1 MVSKNGFRPSPG
13 WLFRFT
19 DSFLILTG
27 IFLGGYIRFR
37 GITGFSSAG
46 DYLVLKMLL
55 IVVVIQVGFHYF
67 DLYDSKIFRDME
79 KMGILLLGSLG
90 ISFIFMTVIYYLIP
104 SLILGRGILSI
115 SLVIILF
122 FTFSWRVVYS
132 YVRKKWVAKE
142 KILIIGT
149 GELAKKIKSEILENG
164 LEGFEIIGFVDE
176 NRDKIGHRI

>member
-1 MVSKNGFRPSPG
+1 MFSKNGFHSSPG

-27 IFLGGYIRFR
+27 IFLGGYIRFW
-37 GITGFSSAG
+37 GVTGFSYSG
-46 DYLVLKMLL
+46 DYLVLRMML

-79 KMGILLLGSLG
+79 KMGILLVGSLG

-104 SLILGRGILSI
+104 SLIVGRGIFSI
-115 SLVIILF
+115 SLFLILI
-122 FTFSWRVVYS
+122 FTFSWRVFYS
-132 YVRKKWVAKE
+132 YVRKTWVSKE

-149 GELAKKIKSEILENG
+149 GDLAKKIKSEILENG
-164 LEGFEIIGFVDE
+164 FEGFEIIGFIDE
-176 NRDKIGHRI
+176 DRDKIGHRI